1 MSLCCIGGVCVPYSA
16 LLPLLVWSA
25 KWIVE
30 KLGLAQYIPHQWMNL
45 LRTNGTGTGTMDST
59 SSKPLLDPT
68 GSCCTAATSCVSN
81 DSTSTTTTTTRN
93 SHEAGSVR
101 SIESLQEWKDLLL
114 LLVDGTTGNVNA
126 TTAATPPPIALVVAK
141 FTASWCRPCQAIQP
155 AFAALAQAHAAEAV
169 FCTVDVD
176 DVDSVAAEYGVA
188 ILPTV
193 LVVQRATS
201 AGAAVVV
208 ERYTGSN
215 EAQLQAFVQAHL
227 GQ

>member
-1 MSLCCIGGVCVPYSA
+1 
-16 LLPLLVWSA
+16 
-25 KWIVE
+25 
-30 KLGLAQYIPHQWMNL
+30 
-45 LRTNGTGTGTMDST
+45 
-59 SSKPLLDPT
+59 
-68 GSCCTAATSCVSN
+68 
-81 DSTSTTTTTTRN
+81 
-93 SHEAGSVR
+93 
-101 SIESLQEWKDLLL
+101 
-114 LLVDGTTGNVNA
+114 
-126 TTAATPPPIALVVAK
+126 
-141 FTASWCRPCQAIQP
+141 
-155 AFAALAQAHAAEAV
+155 
-169 FCTVDVD
+169 VDVD